1 MLRQQ
6 MTETMY
12 DDTIQ
17 HVRHIN
23 FLNLILHNY
32 VHFYLFS
39 VSYYITSVR
48 VWWKPPPSPYTCQ
61 GLTGID
67 KRSSSNDLYICIQSI
82 YTPANKR

>member
-23 FLNLILHNY
+23 FLNLILRIHTFSSIFSIILHNICNY
-32 VHFYLFS
+32 FKDSS
-39 VSYYITSVR
+39 VTV
-48 VWWKPPPSPYTCQ
+48 
-61 GLTGID
+61 
-67 KRSSSNDLYICIQSI
+67 
-82 YTPANKR
+82 